1 MQGGQLSP
9 DGLWQWNGTEWVP
22 AQSNTPPAAAIQ
34 MSPHEGSAHQPSQ
47 VAYQQQGAPQQ
58 IVQSVNQIPNA
69 QSQPQL
75 IYQNT
80 QSNGSLIAVGVIVG
94 LVILVAITVVLAGVL
109 YVWAS
114 SLAEGNTDGNLTLI
128 SMTAEDAQ
136 GSPSWETDDALI
148 RVTMIEGTD
157 LSWAALSVQ
166 ISIDNGATLTCD
178 KAEDGSGDCVL
189 VQFGS
194 NTDDQDWSAGEGVTI
209 KENGKALCDTTT
221 DCAIEVTIID
231 TLEGRVID
239 TSSAIAS

>member
-58 IVQSVNQIPNA
+58 IVQPVNQIPNA

-80 QSNGSLIAVGVIVG
+80 QSNGPLIVVGVIVG
-94 LVILVAITVVLAGVL
+94 LVILFAIVVVLSGVL

-114 SLAEGNTDGNLTLI
+114 SLAEDNTDGNLTLI

-148 RVTMIEGTD
+148 RVTMVAGTD
-157 LSWAALSVQ
+157 LSWAAISVQ
-166 ISIDNGATLTCD
+166 ISIDNGAPLTCGNPGQD
-178 KAEDGSGDCVL
+178 SGDCVL

-194 NTDDQDWSAGEGVTI
+194 NSDDQDWSVGEGVTI
-209 KENGKALCDTTT
+209 KENGQALCDTTT
-221 DCAIEVTIID
+221 YCAIEVTITD
-231 TLEGRVID
+231 TREGQIID